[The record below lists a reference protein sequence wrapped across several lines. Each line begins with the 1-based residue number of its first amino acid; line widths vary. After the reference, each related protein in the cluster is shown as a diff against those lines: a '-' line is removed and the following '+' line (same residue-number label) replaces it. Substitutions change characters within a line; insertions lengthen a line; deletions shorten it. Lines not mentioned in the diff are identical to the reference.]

1 MRFIAGTTAASLLLV
16 LAGPLSAQSDAPAGA
31 TGPLAD
37 TLRAFAFRMAEGL
50 RRMDAPGVLALYGNP
65 EQFVHIEDGQAIPWP
80 RLSSM
85 IREYFSTATSN
96 PVEIVG
102 RPGVVLLDRNHAV
115 LYVHH
120 RIGSEGNRPGHEGMW
135 TGVLRREPAGWK
147 IVHSHSSDRTA
158 PAAPRQ

>member
-1 MRFIAGTTAASLLLV
+1 MGFTAGTIAAGLLV
-16 LAGPLSAQSDAPAGA
+16 VLAAPLGAQSEAPSGA
-31 TGPLAD
+31 AGPLAD
-37 TLRAFAFRMAEGL
+37 TLRAFAFRMAERL

-65 EQFVHIEDGQAIPWP
+65 EQFVHIEAGHAIPWP

-85 IREYFSTATSN
+85 IREYFSTAPSN

-102 RPGVVLLDRNHAV
+102 QPGVVLLDLNHAV

-120 RIGSEGNRPGHEGMW
+120 RMGSAGSRPGHEGMW
-135 TGVLRREPAGWK
+135 TGVLRREPSGWT
-147 IVHSHSSDRTA
+147 IVHSHSSDRA